1 MHRTGRLA
9 VSAVRRLWKCN
20 CTADVCQQT
29 SLLERHLIT
38 VKQFLKQ
45 FARWNELFWS
55 KKNSS
60 ISSWGLLSAWMMVRN
75 KCIDSC
81 CWCRLGLKLNLCSE
95 QGPNFCFFYLW
106 NFHCLLRKKA
116 LDLLLGVHP
125 GKSWSIHNHCT
136 IELKS
141 SGSGFHLVWTLP
153 DMASRD

>member
-1 MHRTGRLA
+1 MPANLLA
-9 VSAVRRLWKCN
+9 GEASHHSKAVLK
-20 CTADVCQQT
+20 AVCQME
-29 SLLERHLIT
+29 SNVL
-38 VKQFLKQ
+38 V
-45 FARWNELFWS
+45 

-60 ISSWGLLSAWMMVRN
+60 ISSWGLLSAHMMVRN

-81 CWCRLGLKLNLCSE
+81 CWCRLGLKLNRCSE

-125 GKSWSIHNHCT
+125 GKSWSIYNHCT
-136 IELKS
+136 IGLKS

-153 DMASRD
+153 DMASWLNLIFSLRWYLNKHQYLVL